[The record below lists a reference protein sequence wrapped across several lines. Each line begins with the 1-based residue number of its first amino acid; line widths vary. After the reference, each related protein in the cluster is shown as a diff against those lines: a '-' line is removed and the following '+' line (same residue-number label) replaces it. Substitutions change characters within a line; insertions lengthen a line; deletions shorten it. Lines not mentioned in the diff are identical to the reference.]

1 MAKIVITGTSKG
13 LGKVLAEYF
22 LYNGHAVTGLSRSPS
37 TIDNENYNHIIV
49 DISKATEVEH
59 ALTQVTSIDVLIN
72 NAAVFEMN
80 LFEDTEH
87 IDAIIDTN
95 LKGSIYT
102 TKYSIPK
109 MSSGSQII
117 FINSVAGLNDFEKQS
132 IYCASK
138 HGLKSFA
145 AVLGKE
151 LKPKGI
157 RVSSI
162 HPGGIN
168 TTLWSNENPYPAG
181 NVNDAI
187 DPTTIAQ
194 TVYFVASS
202 PKTVEFKT
210 VTMFPTIENH

>member
-1 MAKIVITGTSKG
+1 MANIVITGSSKG
-13 LGKVLAEYF
+13 LGKTLAEYF
-22 LYNGHAVTGLSRSPS
+22 LDKGHSVTGLSRSTS
-37 TIDNENYNHIIV
+37 TINNENYKHIVV
-49 DISKATEVEH
+49 DISKAHEVER
-59 ALTQVTSIDVLIN
+59 ALEQIDSIDVLIN

-80 LFEDTEH
+80 LFEDTEN

-151 LKPKGI
+151 LKPKQI
-157 RVSSI
+157 RVTSI

-168 TTLWSNENPYPAG
+168 TTLWSSQNPYPLG
-181 NVNDAI
+181 DAEQAL
-187 DPTTIAQ
+187 DPKTIAE
-194 TVYFVASS
+194 TVYFVVNS
-202 PKTVEFKT
+202 PNSVDFKT
-210 VTMFPTIENH
+210 ITMFPQIENH